1 MNPLIWLFAGALLG
15 WLACAEVVP
24 ATPRDRIVNVLAGAS
39 GALAAGWLLSRTL
52 GPDATALGEFSLAGL
67 VEAAFGAVLLL
78 VVVNL
83 VRLIRTP

>member
-1 MNPLIWLFAGALLG
+1 MNPLIWLFVGALLG
-15 WLACAEVVP
+15 WLACVETVA
-24 ATPRDRIVNVLAGAS
+24 AMPRDRIVNVLAGAC
-39 GALAAGWLLSRTL
+39 GALVAGWLLSMTL
-52 GPDATALGEFSLAGL
+52 GPDATALGDFSLAGL